1 MYLREWHAG
10 EISTALASGRFV
22 TIRDALPTE
31 LAKSLYA
38 EAAAVQTDPALAFR
52 RKSEDQKYIGQAAQ
66 ATPNR
71 SHFSEPKLQEL
82 YSAVQ
87 SAGRKSQT
95 TPVVKG
101 LTKNERLRCC
111 SYGSTPSLLHPP
123 KIYYPSLDG
132 ELESALASLSMC
144 QGALDAYDQ
153 RFQFEVHGTSYHS
166 IAADP
171 DAGYPHDSLPMVE
184 WLEKVCNPS

>member
-1 MYLREWHAG
+1 M
-10 EISTALASGRFV
+10 

-38 EAAAVQTDPALAFR
+38 EVAAAQTDPLLAFR

-66 ATPNR
+66 TTPNR

-87 SAGRKSQT
+87 SAGKKSQT
-95 TPVVKG
+95 TPVVKE
-101 LTKNERLRCC
+101 LTRNERLRCC
-111 SYGSTPSLLHPP
+111 GYGSTPSLLPPPP

-132 ELESALASLSMC
+132 EDEFASASLSMC

-171 DAGYPHDSLPMVE
+171 DAGYPHDSLPIVE